1 MGAARVLLVDD
12 DQLFI
17 RRMQRALD
25 GQIDLQVATTS
36 RDALST
42 AAGWTPDVV
51 VIDPL
56 LKDADSF
63 GLLDRLRATWT
74 GAGVGVICLSQ
85 GAGAL
90 TRYQTAGEGF
100 FGMVMRDA
108 GTEGV
113 CDALRF
119 ALADGPGDD
128 DPDR

>member
-1 MGAARVLLVDD
+1 MGSARVLLVDD

-25 GQIDLQVATTS
+25 GEIDLQVATTGS
-36 RDALST
+36 DALTT

-51 VIDPL
+51 VIDAL
-56 LKDADSF
+56 LDDGDSF
-63 GLLDRLRATWT
+63 GLLDQLRASWS
-74 GAGVGVICLSQ
+74 GAEVGVICLSK

-90 TRYQTAGEGF
+90 TRFQPMGEGF

-108 GTEGV
+108 GTDGV

-119 ALADGPGDD
+119 ALAGDGGGEPGN
-128 DPDR
+128 